1 MKRPMNWL
9 LVGVLLASF
18 LAGCATPTPQV
29 IEKEVVVEKEV
40 PVTVVVEKEVAVEK
54 EVVKEVP
61 VEVTRVVEKEVTA
74 PVSEVREWKLVNPEG
89 VVVVEPVEIAP
100 RLASLEG
107 KTVLLRWNGK
117 HNGNNFLDRIAE
129 LLAEQVPT
137 AKIIKMWEAIPGSN
151 GYPMKDADFQ
161 AALELKPDILIASQ
175 AD

>member
-40 PVTVVVEKEVAVEK
+40 PVTVVVEKEV
-54 EVVKEVP
+54 VKEVP
-61 VEVTRVVEKEVTA
+61 VEVTRVVEKVVEVPA

-107 KTVLLRWNGK
+107 KTVLLRRNGK
-117 HNGNNFLDRIAE
+117 HNADHNLNRIAE
-129 LLAEQVPT
+129 LLTETVKGV
-137 AKIIKMWEAIPGSN
+137 KIIKFWELVPESAATSGSAAR
-151 GYPMKDADFQ
+151 GQEWAKKMAD
-161 AALELKPDILIASQ
+161 LKPDIVISSQ